1 MLNTIV
7 SSTKVELVSSI
18 ILFLLIA
25 RGRANDPDIISDFV
39 IPANTTTIDE
49 NFFTYTGLRTTFTT
63 EFPTEFKATKA
74 NMVEFPALVG
84 QSISYLVVQL
94 PVGAVNPPHLHP
106 RSSELLLVIS
116 GYIEAG
122 FVDTSNKLYTQLL
135 QPGDIFVVPKGLLHY
150 QYNANANINATA
162 LTAFGSANGGKVTL
176 PVALFETGIDDEI
189 LAKSFR
195 TDIATVQKIK
205 AGLAPKE
212 DNT

>member
-1 MLNTIV
+1 MALLLANHAFLFTSVICACIRTTQ
-7 SSTKVELVSSI
+7 ST
-18 ILFLLIA
+18 
-25 RGRANDPDIISDFV
+25 DPDIISDFI
-39 IPANTTTIDE
+39 IPANTTTIDGS
-49 NFFTYTGLRTTFTT
+49 FFTYTGLRTAFTA

-84 QSISYLVVQL
+84 QSISYLIVQL
-94 PVGAVNPPHLHP
+94 PVGAVNPPHTHP
-106 RSSELLLVIS
+106 RSSELLFVIS

-122 FVDTSNKLYTQLL
+122 FVDTSNKLYTQSL

-150 QYNANANINATA
+150 QYNANSNVNATA

-205 AGLAPKE
+205 TGLAPKD
-212 DNT
+212 DNV

>member
-1 MLNTIV
+1 MALLASNHVFLFASVICACFCMTQ
-7 SSTKVELVSSI
+7 ST
-18 ILFLLIA
+18 
-25 RGRANDPDIISDFV
+25 DPDIVSDFV

-49 NFFTYTGLRTTFTT
+49 NFFTYTGLRTAFTT
-63 EFPTEFKATKA
+63 DFPTEFKATKA

-94 PVGAVNPPHLHP
+94 PVGAVNPPHTHP

-122 FVDTSNKLYTQLL
+122 FVDTSNKLYTQSL

-150 QYNANANINATA
+150 QYNADANINATA

-176 PVALFETGIDDEI
+176 PVALFETGIDDVI

-212 DNT
+212 DNI

>member
-1 MLNTIV
+1 MALLANHAFLFTSVIFACV
-7 SSTKVELVSSI
+7 CITQST
-18 ILFLLIA
+18 
-25 RGRANDPDIISDFV
+25 DPDIISDFV
-39 IPANTTTIDE
+39 IPLNTTTIDE
-49 NFFTYTGLRTTFTT
+49 NFFTYTGLRTAFTT
-63 EFPTEFKATKA
+63 EFPSEFKATKA

-94 PVGAVNPPHLHP
+94 PVGAVNPPHTHP
-106 RSSELLLVIS
+106 RSSELLFVMS

-122 FVDTSNKLYTQLL
+122 FVDTSNKLYTQTL

-189 LAKSFR
+189 LANSFK
-195 TDIATVQKIK
+195 TDIPTVQKIK
-205 AGLAPKE
+205 AGLAPKKE
-212 DNT
+212 DT